1 MNIVGNY
8 EDVMNIVEVTH
19 VETGGLFRLEGC
31 SDWRVVQTGGV
42 FRLEGCS
49 DCRLFRLEGCSDCRL
64 FRRLPITEA

>member
-49 DCRLFRLEGCSDCRL
+49 DWRGVQTAGCSEDCQ
-64 FRRLPITEA
+64 

>member
-31 SDWRVVQTGGV
+31 SDWRGVQTGGVFRLQVVQTGGV
-42 FRLEGCS
+42 FRLQVVQK
-49 DCRLFRLEGCSDCRL
+49 
-64 FRRLPITEA
+64 TANN

>member
-49 DCRLFRLEGCSDCRL
+49 DWRGVQTGGCSEDCQ
-64 FRRLPITEA
+64 

>member
-31 SDWRVVQTGGV
+31 SDWRGVQTGG
-42 FRLEGCS
+42 
-49 DCRLFRLEGCSDCRL
+49 LFRLEGCSDWRVVQ
-64 FRRLPITEA
+64 TGG